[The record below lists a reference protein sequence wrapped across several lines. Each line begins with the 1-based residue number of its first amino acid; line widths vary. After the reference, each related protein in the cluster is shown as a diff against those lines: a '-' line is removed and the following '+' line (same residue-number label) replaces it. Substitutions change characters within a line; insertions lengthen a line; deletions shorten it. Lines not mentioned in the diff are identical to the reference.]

1 MKIIWNFAKKHM
13 KKNQRHQTTY
23 VNTHKIAVSNYQ
35 IDEQIWFSIRNIQI
49 DKSSRK
55 LDHKMLDS
63 FKILKKKDSSYKL
76 DLSTKMNIH
85 SVFHISLLRKN
96 LDDFLSKQIISSSSS
111 MMIDDEQKFE
121 IENIVDSRLVSRA
134 SNKHL
139 QYKVWWMKHS
149 SNRKWYLIENFEH
162 AKKIVTDYHQKYSD
176 KSSSHFFIIQF
187 LFISLMTHL
196 IKSFSWARKN
206 IQETRNMIEDILNKM
221 KIEMKFNIIK
231 QTLFLSVERNNINI
245 KIVSQDCLVT
255 KTTSVER
262 ILSNQK

>member
-1 MKIIWNFAKKHM
+1 
-13 KKNQRHQTTY
+13 
-23 VNTHKIAVSNYQ
+23 
-35 IDEQIWFSIRNIQI
+35 
-49 DKSSRK
+49 
-55 LDHKMLDS
+55 MLDS

-187 LFISLMTHL
+187 LIISLMTHL
-196 IKSFSWARKN
+196 INSFNWAQKN
-206 IQETRNMIEDILNKM
+206 IQKTKIMIENILNKM
-221 KIEMKFNIIK
+221 KKEMKFDITK
-231 QTLFLSVERNNINI
+231 QTSIASVERNNTTTKTI
-245 KIVSQDCLVT
+245 SQDCFVT
-255 KTTSVER
+255 KTISVER
-262 ILSNQK
+262 ILFNQKWEEDNVTISCQSSSQMISIKKINKRE